1 MEKIYLNLHDI
12 LEIGD
17 DFPTVIMGVLNL
29 SPESFYQGS
38 VYTESQS
45 IEKATRIMIENGA
58 TILDLGARSTA
69 PWSQKITLEEE
80 IDRIKSAM
88 EIVCNIIPKEVIISV
103 DTQYTK
109 VAEVALRLSLNYE
122 KKIII
127 NDVSCLKTD
136 STLED
141 FLIKHN
147 LPVILMASKEVPGDL
162 CEMADIL
169 SEFSKTIKHLKSK
182 GYDENS
188 IIIDPGIGKW
198 VENKVHTYDLKIINN
213 LGKLRKLN
221 LPILIAISRKSFI
234 GTTLNI
240 PDPENRLNGTL
251 SSTVIAVYNGAHIV
265 RTHDV
270 DNQLIEMMKMAQEIR
285 RNK

>member
-1 MEKIYLNLHDI
+1 MKKIYMNLHGI

-17 DFPTVIMGVLNL
+17 DCPTVIMGVLNL

-38 VYTESQS
+38 VYSDDQS
-45 IEKATRIMIENGA
+45 LEKATRKMIENGV
-58 TILDLGARSTA
+58 TMLDLGARSTA
-69 PWSQKITLEEE
+69 PWSQKITIDEE
-80 IDRIKSAM
+80 INRIQSAM
-88 EIVCNIIPKEVIISV
+88 ELVCNIIPKEVIISV
-103 DTQYTK
+103 DTQYTE
-109 VAEVALRLSLNYE
+109 VAEVALKISLKFE

-147 LPVILMASKEVPGDL
+147 LPVILIASKELPGDL
-162 CEMADIL
+162 CEIAEIL
-169 SEFSKTIKHLKSK
+169 HEFSKTIKHLKSK
-182 GYDENS
+182 GYNENL

-198 VENKVHTYDLKIINN
+198 VEKKVHTYDLKIINN
-213 LGKLRKLN
+213 LGKLRILN

-251 SSTVIAVYNGAHIV
+251 SSTAIAVYNGAHIV

-270 DNQLIEMMKMAQEIR
+270 DNQIFEIVKMAKEIR